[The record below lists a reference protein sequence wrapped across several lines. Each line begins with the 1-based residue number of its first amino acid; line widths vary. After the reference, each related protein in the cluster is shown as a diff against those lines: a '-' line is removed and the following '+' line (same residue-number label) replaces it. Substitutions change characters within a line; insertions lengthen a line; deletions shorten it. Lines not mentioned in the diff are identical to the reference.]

1 MNTSVFVSAG
11 IAGGVLLTCAALHI
25 TYLGMRAKRESEA
38 MLRRARYPWWILV
51 IVDIFLVGFGSFFA
65 FVLSVILTPSAGT
78 PIVIVLFAVPMC
90 LIFAFFIFI
99 ILLIRG
105 LTIRY
110 IELVPSGFVF
120 RSGFGRVH
128 NIPFSDIKGTIIAQL
143 DLISK
148 EPFACLWEIDTL

>member
-90 LIFAFFIFI
+90 LIFALF
-99 ILLIRG
+99 LLFSLYVVSRFGISSLFLRG
-105 LTIRY
+105 L
-110 IELVPSGFVF
+110 SFVVVLGECIIF
-120 RSGFGRVH
+120 LFLIS
-128 NIPFSDIKGTIIAQL
+128 KGTIIAQL

>member
-90 LIFAFFIFI
+90 LIFAFFIFYYSPYTWSHDSVY
-99 ILLIRG
+99 RAC
-105 LTIRY
+105 
-110 IELVPSGFVF
+110 S
-120 RSGFGRVH
+120 FGV
-128 NIPFSDIKGTIIAQL
+128 
-143 DLISK
+143 
-148 EPFACLWEIDTL
+148 CLS

>member
-38 MLRRARYPWWILV
+38 LLRRARYPWWVLV

-78 PIVIVLFAVPMC
+78 PIVIVLFDVPNIRTLYLYYSPYTWSHDSVYRACSFGVC
-90 LIFAFFIFI
+90 L
-99 ILLIRG
+99 
-105 LTIRY
+105 
-110 IELVPSGFVF
+110 S
-120 RSGFGRVH
+120 
-128 NIPFSDIKGTIIAQL
+128 
-143 DLISK
+143 
-148 EPFACLWEIDTL
+148 

>member
-78 PIVIVLFAVPMC
+78 PIVIVLFAVPMLS
-90 LIFAFFIFI
+90 LIHI
-99 ILLIRG
+99 
-105 LTIRY
+105 
-110 IELVPSGFVF
+110 
-120 RSGFGRVH
+120 
-128 NIPFSDIKGTIIAQL
+128 
-143 DLISK
+143 
-148 EPFACLWEIDTL
+148 